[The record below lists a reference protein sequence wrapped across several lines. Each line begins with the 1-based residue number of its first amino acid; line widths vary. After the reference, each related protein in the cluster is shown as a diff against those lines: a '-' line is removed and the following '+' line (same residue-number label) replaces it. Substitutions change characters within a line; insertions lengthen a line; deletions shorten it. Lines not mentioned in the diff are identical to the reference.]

1 MEICEQSEA
10 FVEQDGDLIFDHTK
24 LILREDDE
32 YFYARANWRVSSPA
46 DISQLK
52 INKILTQNVWPPM
65 DSRYTPS
72 PDPLPPNSYIK
83 EPSLLHYGDTPAS
96 LEPGRQLLAEVEV
109 CEVLRRNPHPNIAQ
123 YLGCVTKG
131 GRIMGL
137 CFVKYSMT
145 LSQRL
150 RKATPF
156 DRVLCLQ
163 GIESGIKHMHTLGLI
178 HNDLNPS
185 NVMMDERD
193 NPVIID
199 FDSCQREGA
208 QLGLKAGTAG
218 WAMEGTVYATRQND
232 FFGLSKIQK
241 LLMIEEEKGRH
252 GHETIL
258 SHYNIF
264 IPSSLPGRH
273 IAAGV
278 LAGSVATVR
287 KLVCVTRSISSVS
300 GAKVAGV
307 R

>member
-1 MEICEQSEA
+1 M
-10 FVEQDGDLIFDHTK
+10 EQDGDLIFDQTK

-32 YFYARANWRVSSPA
+32 YFYARANRHVSSPA

-65 DSRYTPS
+65 DSRYTPA

-83 EPSLLHYGDTPAS
+83 EPSLLCYGDTPAA

-123 YLGCVTKG
+123 YLGCITKNS
-131 GRIMGL
+131 RITGL
-137 CFVKYSMT
+137 CFVKYSMN

-178 HNDLNPS
+178 HNDINPS
-185 NVMMDERD
+185 TVMRDGRD

-208 QLGLKAGTAG
+208 QLGLKEERLVGRWRA
-218 WAMEGTVYATRQND
+218 
-232 FFGLSKIQK
+232 LSTQ
-241 LLMIEEEKGRH
+241 
-252 GHETIL
+252 
-258 SHYNIF
+258 
-264 IPSSLPGRH
+264 PGRTTS
-273 IAAGV
+273 
-278 LAGSVATVR
+278 LGSR
-287 KLVCVTRSISSVS
+287 RYKNS
-300 GAKVAGV
+300 
-307 R
+307 